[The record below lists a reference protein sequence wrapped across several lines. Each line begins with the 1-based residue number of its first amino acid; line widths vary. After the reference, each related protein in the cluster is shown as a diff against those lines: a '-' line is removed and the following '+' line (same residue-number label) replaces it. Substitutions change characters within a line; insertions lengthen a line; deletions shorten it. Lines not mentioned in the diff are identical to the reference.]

1 MVDFVNKT
9 AGTPRAGD
17 CIKSSFAADC
27 RGHDFTAALIA
38 TGGGCFVVA
47 IICVVAA
54 CRVWLERR
62 LDRGQAEEA
71 GAPIT
76 ATAETVNEV
85 KAEIQGPFISVRVE
99 MPMEQEDGEV
109 VIAFPDTLGQE
120 TVESFMNSPDSAGQS
135 EDACDTIVYLKYH
148 NATHQTHLLEKEHKS
163 KCFI

>member
-1 MVDFVNKT
+1 MVNFVNK
-9 AGTPRAGD
+9 AASTPRARD

-38 TGGGCFVVA
+38 TGGGCFIVA

-54 CRVWLERR
+54 CRVWFERWLAR
-62 LDRGQAEEA
+62 RQAEEA

-99 MPMEQEDGEV
+99 MPMEQEDGTV
-109 VIAFPDTLGQE
+109 VIAFPETLGPE
-120 TVESFMNSPDSAGQS
+120 TIESFMNSPDSAGHS
-135 EDACDTIVYLKYH
+135 EDACGAIVYLKYR
-148 NATHQTHLLEKEHKS
+148 NATHQTYL
-163 KCFI
+163 